1 MTLDANVKKSFKGF
15 RLDMEFGINNEIA
28 VLLGRSGAG
37 KSLTLQCISGILSP
51 DSGKVELNGSTVFDS
66 EKGINVPLRKRR
78 IGYLFQNFALFP
90 HMNALDN
97 VAYGSD
103 KTKAKK
109 ILEEFNLSYL
119 EKKFPAE
126 MSGGEQQRVALAR
139 AIASEPK
146 LLLLDEPLNA
156 LDASAKWSLV
166 EVIKEVQKKHEIPVL
181 YVTHDF
187 TEAMALGNRIGVIE
201 KGKLIQFGT
210 REEVFYKPKNLEVA
224 ELVGVENIF
233 NARLLSSS
241 DEESMLDLGVKVKVE
256 KKVNSDSSLLCIR
269 PEDIMLIRKE
279 RPSRF
284 ENFYKGRIKD
294 IEAFGSAMF
303 KIFVEL
309 EENKNLT
316 FTILIPRHVKEKMEL
331 KEGREVEISL
341 KKEKIHVIENV

>member
-1 MTLDANVKKSFKGF
+1 MALTVNVKKSFKDF
-15 RLDMEFGINNEIA
+15 KLDIEFGINNEVA
-28 VLLGRSGAG
+28 VLLGQSGAG
-37 KSLTLQCISGILSP
+37 KSLTLQCISGILAP

-66 EKGINVPLRKRR
+66 EKSINLPLRKRR

-90 HMNALDN
+90 HMSALDN

-103 KTKAKK
+103 GKKAKK
-109 ILEEFNLSYL
+109 ILEEFSLSYL

-166 EVIKEVQKKHEIPVL
+166 EIIKEVQKKHGIPVL

-187 TEAMALGNRIGVIE
+187 IEAIALGNRIGVIDE
-201 KGKLIQFGT
+201 GKLVQFGT
-210 REEVFYKPKNLEVA
+210 REEVFYKPKNLDVA
-224 ELVGVENIF
+224 KLVGVENIF
-233 NARLLSSS
+233 KADVLGSSE
-241 DEESMLDLGVKVKVE
+241 EESLLDIGVKVKVGR
-256 KKVNSDSSLLCIR
+256 KVSSGSSLLCIR

-284 ENFYKGRIKD
+284 ENFYKGKIKN

-303 KIFVEL
+303 KIFAEL
-309 EENKNLT
+309 EENKSLT

-331 KEGREVEISL
+331 KEGKDVEISL